1 MRIKPGDHGPSNR
14 INDANK
20 QRRVSLQ
27 ECFTPA
33 GATIISPRGEVFDPN
48 STHIT
53 VGDIVR
59 VETSPNN
66 FSEGIIIE
74 RVDDTHVII
83 DLGDRISTL
92 PLSNCQ
98 ILLRN
103 DEYEMGDRVEVQPP
117 GSALFFV
124 GKVIAL
130 NTTERT
136 LDVLMDG
143 DDPDDI
149 ERNIPFENARKLM
162 SRRAVVVN
170 RWKKAFMRVVAS
182 NFFRQVEFNEAS
194 ISGKYPDNN

>member
-1 MRIKPGDHGPSNR
+1 MSK
-14 INDANK
+14 
-20 QRRVSLQ
+20 RRVSLQ

-33 GATIISPRGEVFDPN
+33 GTTTILSPRETVFDRN

-59 VETSPNN
+59 VEKSPNS
-66 FSEGIIIE
+66 FSEGIIVE
-74 RVDDTHVII
+74 RLDNEQFIVDF
-83 DLGDRISTL
+83 GDRIATVL
-92 PLSNCQ
+92 LSNCH

-103 DEYEMGDRVEVQPP
+103 DEYEMGDKVEVQPP

-124 GKVIAL
+124 GRVIAM
-130 NTTERT
+130 NPHERT

-149 ERNIPFENARKLM
+149 ERNIPIENARKLM

-170 RWKKAFMRVVAS
+170 RWKKAFMMVVAS
-182 NFFRQVEFNEAS
+182 NFFRQVEFDEAS
-194 ISGKYPDNN
+194 ISEKYP